1 MITPIEA
8 GARIG
13 EAVNPFSY
21 AYAKAREIYGQIPTN
36 AQDVVA
42 VLDSTGAQVLT
53 RARAI
58 KATVG
63 RASKAMEHPLE
74 TGATVTD
81 HRIILPVTV
90 ELSMVL
96 ASEDYRATYQQIRDL
111 FLLGQLLTVQTR
123 VDSFASMLIE
133 KMPHEET
140 SDMMTGVAVAISL
153 KEALFV
159 QPQFSALKVAQP
171 KDSSTVPRGQQQPTA
186 ASAARATSILGS
198 FFK

>member
-1 MITPIEA
+1 MSMT
-8 GARIG
+8 
-13 EAVNPFSY
+13 
-21 AYAKAREIYGQIPTN
+21 PTN

-42 VLDSTGAQVLT
+42 VLASDFSQVFQN
-53 RARAI
+53 ARAI

-63 RASKAMEHPLE
+63 RGSKAMEHPLE

-90 ELSMVL
+90 ELSL
-96 ASEDYRATYQQIRDL
+96 LLTTENYRAVYQQVRDL
-111 FLLGQLLTVQTR
+111 FKRGELLTVQTR
-123 VDSFASMLIE
+123 VDSFPSMLIE

-140 SDMMTGVAVAISL
+140 AEIFDGVALALSL
-153 KEALFV
+153 KEAQFV

-171 KDSSTVPRGQQQPTA
+171 KDSNTVQRGQQQPTETPPA
-186 ASAARATSILGS
+186 AGRRTSILGG